1 MYTRFRPPARVTYV
15 DVHLALCCARIVT
28 PRSIPE
34 LFFIVAVNPAVLEE
48 GSEHTCFAE
57 VRQQRIMLDPPL
69 STSDSYS

>member
-1 MYTRFRPPARVTYV
+1 MYILVDMTRLTAV
-15 DVHLALCCARIVT
+15 DLVLCCARIVT

-57 VRQQRIMLDPPL
+57 VRQQHIVSDPIPV
-69 STSDSYS
+69 